1 MSLSLA
7 AEPRRKG
14 SFEPYFWAR
23 HSPSPLFHPLT
34 PLLFPEPL
42 PAVAFLNRAALARS
56 RSESGASASS
66 RDVQYLRELAALSNT
81 NRRILLDSVKMGGL
95 DLGGTVIVLYD
106 GELTLLVQPGVE
118 NIAPSQPSSRAPS
131 RPPSSHGHTNVG
143 TTPEKTLSRNPSM
156 RVKAGS
162 SQGLERKASQMR
174 RNSLPSLSRKPS
186 FITEDV
192 ASDRPLRVVVQ
203 AGTLDRLVDILV
215 EGLHGVSVSVAD
227 DNGEMPLNNG
237 KTRDLKVDS
246 DEYALVWWNTFRS
259 FVTPNVFFE
268 VSGIDRRSSLLSA
281 LLSAYHPNVLY
292 HSF

>member
-7 AEPRRKG
+7 AEPRRRG
-14 SFEPYFWAR
+14 SFEPYFWTR
-23 HSPSPLFHPLT
+23 PSPNPLFHPLT

-42 PAVAFLNRAALARS
+42 PTVAFLNRALLARS
-56 RSESGASASS
+56 RAESGASANNV
-66 RDVQYLRELAALSNT
+66 RDVQYLRELSALSST
-81 NRRILLDSVKMGGL
+81 NRRILLDTVKMGGL
-95 DLGGTVIVLYD
+95 DLGGTVINLYD

-118 NIAPSQPSSRAPS
+118 SILPSQPSSRAPS
-131 RPPSSHGHTNVG
+131 RPPSSHGHSSIG
-143 TTPEKTLSRNPSM
+143 SPEKTLSRNPSM
-156 RVKAGS
+156 RVKAGAS
-162 SQGLERKASQMR
+162 PGLERKASQMR

-237 KTRDLKVDS
+237 KTRELRVDS
-246 DEYALVWWNTFRS
+246 DEYASVWWSTFRS

-268 VSGIDRRSSLLSA
+268 VSDTSHPALLLSFR
-281 LLSAYHPNVLY
+281 LTLVS
-292 HSF
+292 